1 MSVNK
6 ETGDDPRSLIY
17 SLENLAIDPFQRL
30 VDKDATAFVRD
41 KILSH
46 LAPRQRRILIL
57 RFGLSDGGQ
66 ELSVRELTE
75 MYGVTRVR
83 IRQII
88 NYSILKLVR
97 VIVGNKDYRAALN
110 SFYNTN
116 IEERDIELS
125 YKKFNTAHALWQHTG
140 LNIEKEYER
149 DNHRRK

>member
-1 MSVNK
+1 MPVN
-6 ETGDDPRSLIY
+6 EEIGDPRSLIY

-41 KILSH
+41 KILSN
-46 LAPRQRRILIL
+46 LAPRQRRVLIL

-75 MYGVTRVR
+75 MYGVTRER
-83 IRQII
+83 IRQLI
-88 NYSILKLVR
+88 NFSILKLVR

-116 IEERDIELS
+116 IEERDIKLS
-125 YKKFNTAHALWQHTG
+125 YKKSNTSHALWQHTG

-149 DNHRRK
+149 DNHWRK

>member
-6 ETGDDPRSLIY
+6 ETGDPRSLIY

-75 MYGVTRVR
+75 MYGVTRER

-88 NYSILKLVR
+88 NYSIFKLVM
-97 VIVGNKDYRAALN
+97 VIVENKDYRAALN

-125 YKKFNTAHALWQHTG
+125 YKKLNTARALRQHTG
-140 LNIEKEYER
+140 LSIEKEYER
-149 DNHRRK
+149 DNHWRK

>member
-1 MSVNK
+1 MSANK
-6 ETGDDPRSLIY
+6 EIGDPRSLIY

-41 KILSH
+41 KVLSH

-66 ELSVRELTE
+66 ELSVKELRD
-75 MYGVTRVR
+75 MYGISGMR

-88 NYSILKLVR
+88 YSSLLKLTK
-97 VIVGNKDYRAALN
+97 VIVKNKDYRAALN

-116 IEERDIELS
+116 IKERNIELS
-125 YKKFNTAHALWQHTG
+125 YKKSSTAHALWQHTG
-140 LNIEKEYER
+140 LVIEEEY
-149 DNHRRK
+149 

>member
-1 MSVNK
+1 MPVN
-6 ETGDDPRSLIY
+6 EEIGDPRSLIY

-41 KILSH
+41 KILSN
-46 LAPRQRRILIL
+46 LAPRQRRVLIL

-75 MYGVTRVR
+75 MYGVTRER
-83 IRQII
+83 IRQLI
-88 NYSILKLVR
+88 NFSILKLVR

-116 IEERDIELS
+116 IEERDIKLS
-125 YKKFNTAHALWQHTG
+125 Y
-140 LNIEKEYER
+140 
-149 DNHRRK
+149 

>member
-6 ETGDDPRSLIY
+6 ETVDPRSLIY

-30 VDKDATAFVRD
+30 VDKDATVFVRD

-75 MYGVTRVR
+75 MYSVSGMR

-97 VIVGNKDYRAALN
+97 IIVKNKDYRAALN

-116 IEERDIELS
+116 IEERDIELP
-125 YKKFNTAHALWQHTG
+125 YKKLNTAHALWQHTG